1 MPRLVIALPCL
12 LISAT
17 ALAQPAAQLDE
28 FRPAVDS
35 RGYLSLN
42 GSSVL
47 GHEEVS
53 FGLGSLE
60 WGRHLSGTIDNVV
73 SATLVAAMGLEL
85 GPVPLELGAS
95 MPFVIS
101 SGDTDTQ
108 GVGDAGL
115 HLKLHAAPHL
125 AAIASLYVPT
135 GPGDHGVTPQ
145 LLAVADIGFG
155 RFRFAANGGVR
166 LAAGMDGMAS
176 TTQVP
181 LGAAIAFGVVPEKF
195 ELVGEVF
202 GALQPSDA
210 KFHQLE
216 ALAGVKL
223 YLAKNSYMSLGAGRG
238 LVDETG
244 NPDFRALIGIVFE
257 PKAGMHAATY
267 VPEEDWTPPSAPRV
281 AQNDFPDRDNDGIR
295 DDLDKCPDDP
305 ENYNG
310 YQDEDGCPDEPGD
323 AAFVTDRDDGCTKSG
338 PVDGADCPDRV
349 IVTKSTIVT
358 LKSIE
363 FEFDKAVIQK
373 RSYPILDH
381 VAQALKD
388 NPDIQLVEVQGHT
401 DERGD
406 DAYNLDLS
414 DRRAAAVVT
423 YLAGQGIAV
432 ERLMSQGYGETVP
445 LVREH
450 NEAAWTKNRRVEF
463 HIRKRNGEIL
473 AE

>member
-85 GPVPLELGAS
+85 GPVPLERGAS

-432 ERLMSQGYGETVP
+432 ERLLSQGYGETVP